1 MSQSQRQRI
10 RDEILSSDDLPRESV
25 KCPEWGQTLHVRT
38 LTGAEREEFET
49 VISRATSDKG
59 GLDLRGLKIKLVLLT
74 LCDEDG
80 ELLFDSTDQLVLN
93 AKSSM
98 VIDRIF
104 QVSQRLSGLT
114 NEDAEEMVKNSDSGQ
129 AAASGSV

>member
-1 MSQSQRQRI
+1 MSQSQRDQI
-10 RDEILSSDDLPRESV
+10 RDAILSSNDLPSEKV
-25 KCPEWGQTLHVRT
+25 ECPEWGQTLQVRT
-38 LTGAEREEFET
+38 MTGAEREDFET
-49 VISRATSDKG
+49 VVQRASSSKG
-59 GLDLRGLKIKLVLLT
+59 GLDLRGLKIKLVTLT
-74 LCDEDG
+74 LCTEDG
-80 ELLFDSTDQLVLN
+80 ELLFDATDQIVLN
-93 AKSSM
+93 GKSAM